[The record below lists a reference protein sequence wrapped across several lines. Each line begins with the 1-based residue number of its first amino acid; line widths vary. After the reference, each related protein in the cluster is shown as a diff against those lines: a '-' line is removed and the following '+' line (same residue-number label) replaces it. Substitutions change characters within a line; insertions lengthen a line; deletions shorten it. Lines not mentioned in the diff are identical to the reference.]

1 MFAWQVTAIPNYL
14 TMSRIGWVDTYMAI
28 IAPAWA
34 MPLGLYLMKQ
44 FMEQIPD
51 ALLEAARIDGASEF
65 RIFGRS

>member
-1 MFAWQVTAIPNYL
+1 
-14 TMSRIGWVDTYMAI
+14 MAI

-51 ALLEAARIDGASEF
+51 ALLEAAESRTSEF